1 MGHKAL
7 ERNMRNTKSLV
18 EQKSYIDT
26 FLNENSNYKGKDLTS
41 EDLEILREKV
51 ESLHEILPAI
61 GAGLLAVGRVGAA
74 AAQVAGRTAMTV
86 GKTVGKT
93 AAKVGKSAGRVVSKG
108 AKRLGKNIVNKAK
121 DKAIDKAKDMAIDK
135 VKDTLK
141 PRDDDNLEERKK
153 ALQGSKKLS
162 EILPLLTLIKRI
174 LLKEKRNGTV

>member
-1 MGHKAL
+1 MGL
-7 ERNMRNTKSLV
+7 KSLV

-26 FLNENSNYKGKDLTS
+26 FLNENSNYKGKDLTN

-61 GAGLLAVGRVGAA
+61 GAGIAAVGRVGLT
-74 AAQVAGRTAMTV
+74 AAQMAARTAATAA
-86 GKTVGKT
+86 KTVGKT
-93 AAKVGKSAGRVVSKG
+93 AAKAVKAGGSTVLAGAKKVGKVVVG
-108 AKRLGKNIVNKAK
+108 KAK
-121 DKAIDKAKDMAIDK
+121 EKAIDIGKDR
-135 VKDTLK
+135 VKTALT

>member
-1 MGHKAL
+1 MGL
-7 ERNMRNTKSLV
+7 KSLV

-26 FLNENSNYKGKDLTS
+26 FLNENSNYKGKDLTN

-61 GAGLLAVGRVGAA
+61 GAGIAAVGRVGLT
-74 AAQVAGRTAMTV
+74 AAQMAARTAATAA
-86 GKTVGKT
+86 KTVGKT
-93 AAKVGKSAGRVVSKG
+93 AAKAVKAGGSTVLAGAKKVGKVVVG
-108 AKRLGKNIVNKAK
+108 KAK
-121 DKAIDKAKDMAIDK
+121 EKAIDIGKDR
-135 VKDTLK
+135 VKTALT

-174 LLKEKRNGTV
+174 LLKEKRNGPV

>member
-1 MGHKAL
+1 MGL
-7 ERNMRNTKSLV
+7 KSLV

-26 FLNENSNYKGKDLTS
+26 FLNENSNYKGKDLTN

-61 GAGLLAVGRVGAA
+61 GAGIAAVGRVGLT
-74 AAQVAGRTAMTV
+74 AAQMAARTAATAA
-86 GKTVGKT
+86 KTVGKT
-93 AAKVGKSAGRVVSKG
+93 AAKAVKAGGSTVLAGAKKVGKVVVG
-108 AKRLGKNIVNKAK
+108 KAK
-121 DKAIDKAKDMAIDK
+121 EKAIDIGKDR
-135 VKDTLK
+135 VKTALTH
-141 PRDDDNLEERKK
+141 RDDDNLEERKK